1 MLEVPN
7 MQYESERIEYKSQM
21 IEDLYREVIAFA
33 NSNGG
38 VIYIG
43 IDDQG
48 NLTGIDNVDET
59 YTRITNGIRD
69 AIAPDVTMFVRYIL
83 QDNKVIQIE
92 VGEGS
97 YKPYYLKSKGMKP
110 NGVYVRHGAS
120 SVQASPDQIRKMIK
134 ESDGDNFEASRCME
148 QELTFH
154 AAETAFK
161 QYGVEFSV
169 EKYRALGIT
178 KNDVF
183 TNLALLLSDQCH
195 HTIKVAV
202 FKDEFCTEFR
212 DSKEFGGSVFKQF
225 EDVVNYLALCNKTVS
240 TIKGLVRTDKQD
252 YPEEVIREAL
262 LNALVHRNYSF
273 SGSIIINVNDSK
285 MEFISLGG
293 LLPGLSTEDIRIGIS
308 QPRNKKLAEVFHRLR
323 LIESYGTGI
332 RRIFKLYENCP
343 VQPSIEA
350 TTNAFRIVL
359 PNMNATDTAN
369 EDTPATTGKSTAAI
383 TPQVKTVMDYLAKYD
398 EMTDEDLQELLN
410 IKKTRAY
417 QLARQIHENE
427 LIDII
432 GRGASKKYKLK

>member
-1 MLEVPN
+1 

-262 LNALVHRNYSF
+262 LNALVHRDYSF

-417 QLARQIHENE
+417 QLARQMHENE

>member
-1 MLEVPN
+1 

-33 NSNGG
+33 NSDGG

-43 IDDQG
+43 IDNQG

-69 AIAPDVTMFVRYIL
+69 AIAPDITMFVRYVL

-97 YKPYYLKSKGMKP
+97 YKPYYLKAKGMKST
-110 NGVYVRHGAS
+110 GVYVRQGAS

-134 ESDGDNFEASRCME
+134 ESDGDNFESSRCLE
-148 QELTFH
+148 QELTFA
-154 AAETAFK
+154 AAETAFER
-161 QYGVEFSV
+161 YGVEFSV

-178 KNDVF
+178 QNDIY
-183 TNLALLLSDQCH
+183 TNLALLLSDQCL
-195 HTIKVAV
+195 HTTKIAV
-202 FKDEFCTEFR
+202 FNDKFCTEFR

-225 EDVVNYLALCNKTVS
+225 EDSVNYLALCNKTAS
-240 TIKGLVRTDKQD
+240 TIKGVIRTDKKD
-252 YPEEVIREAL
+252 YPEEAIREAL
-262 LNALVHRNYSF
+262 LNALVHRDYGF

-293 LLPGLSTEDIRIGIS
+293 LLPGLSTEDIRIGVS

-332 RRIFKLYENCP
+332 RRIFKLYENCS
-343 VQPSIEA
+343 VQPSIEV
-350 TTNAFRIVL
+350 TTNAFKIVL
-359 PNMNATDTAN
+359 PNMNANGAIAEN
-369 EDTPATTGKSTAAI
+369 VPEATEKAPIAI
-383 TPQVKTVMDYLAKYD
+383 THQMKTVMDYLAEYG

-417 QLARQIHENE
+417 LLARQMHENE

-432 GRGASKKYKLK
+432 GRGANKKYKLK

>member
-1 MLEVPN
+1 

-33 NSNGG
+33 NSDGG

-169 EKYRALGIT
+169 EKYHALGIT

-252 YPEEVIREAL
+252 YPNEVIREAL
-262 LNALVHRNYSF
+262 LNALVHRDYSF

-369 EDTPATTGKSTAAI
+369 EDTPATTGKSTVAI
-383 TPQVKTVMDYLAKYD
+383 TPQMKTVMDYLAKYD

-417 QLARQIHENE
+417 QIARQMHENE

>member
-1 MLEVPN
+1 

-169 EKYRALGIT
+169 DKYRALGIT

-262 LNALVHRNYSF
+262 LNALVHRDYSF

-369 EDTPATTGKSTAAI
+369 EDTPATTGKSTVAI
-383 TPQVKTVMDYLAKYD
+383 TPQMKTVMDYLAKYD

-410 IKKTRAY
+410 IKNTRAY
-417 QLARQIHENE
+417 QIARQMHENE

>member
-1 MLEVPN
+1 

-33 NSNGG
+33 NSDGG

-69 AIAPDVTMFVRYIL
+69 AIAPDVTMFVRYII

-262 LNALVHRNYSF
+262 LNALVHRDYSF

-369 EDTPATTGKSTAAI
+369 EDTPATTGKSTVAI
-383 TPQVKTVMDYLAKYD
+383 TPQMKTVMDYLAKYD

-417 QLARQIHENE
+417 QIARQMHENE

>member
-1 MLEVPN
+1 M
-7 MQYESERIEYKSQM
+7 
-21 IEDLYREVIAFA
+21 
-33 NSNGG
+33 
-38 VIYIG
+38 IYIG

-83 QDNKVIQIE
+83 QDNNVIQIE

-262 LNALVHRNYSF
+262 LNALVHRDYSF

>member
-1 MLEVPN
+1 

-262 LNALVHRNYSF
+262 LNALVHRDYSF

-369 EDTPATTGKSTAAI
+369 EDTPATTGKSTVAI
-383 TPQVKTVMDYLAKYD
+383 TPQMKTVMDYLAKYD

-410 IKKTRAY
+410 IKNTRAY
-417 QLARQIHENE
+417 QIARQMHENE